1 MNLSVNE
8 TIYWFILD
16 STYVA
21 FSENGRIMGSVT
33 GVVTASV
40 ADKIWL
46 IFQAIGDISF
56 SYPYSMLFLEIQVT
70 KHFIFKFE

>member
-1 MNLSVNE
+1 MSRLIISCYY
-8 TIYWFILD
+8 ID
-16 STYVA
+16 A
-21 FSENGRIMGSVT
+21 ENGRFMGSMT
-33 GVVTASV
+33 GVQTATV

-46 IFQAIGDISF
+46 IFQALGDISF